1 MVGEEKTKVVWSY
14 QAKTELR
21 LAWEFIS
28 LTSPEYAR
36 QVVYDITGATN
47 KLLENPTRFPPD
59 RFRKDNQ
66 GDFRAFE
73 IHQYRIAYQ
82 ITKAQIKILRL
93 RHVRQKPLEY

>member
-1 MVGEEKTKVVWSY
+1 MVGEEKTKVVWSH

-36 QVVYDITGATN
+36 KLVHDITATTN
-47 KLLENPTRFPPD
+47 GLLENPTRYPPD
-59 RFRKDNQ
+59 RFRIGNH